1 MELFDHLRICRSVDG
16 KPVLQ
21 YLPRDS
27 AMIDGRRKALKTGAG
42 LLTSAAL
49 IKSAPLLAQTNDRFG
64 IRGYVAPEIE
74 LDYWIDH
81 EGEPTQFSVAESKGK
96 WLFLKF
102 FQNWCPGC
110 HSSGFPTL
118 KAFSDAFHDN
128 PKVAIA
134 GVQTVFEG
142 YNVNTQDAVREL
154 QLRYEIQAT
163 MGHDPGDAEAHT
175 PGDTMRNY
183 RTGGTPWLV
192 LVDPNGA
199 VAFNDYHVDTN
210 KLIDFVAEQVA

>member
-1 MELFDHLRICRSVDG
+1 M
-16 KPVLQ
+16 
-21 YLPRDS
+21 
-27 AMIDGRRKALKTGAG
+27 
-42 LLTSAAL
+42 
-49 IKSAPLLAQTNDRFG
+49 
-64 IRGYVAPEIE
+64 
-74 LDYWIDH
+74 
-81 EGEPTQFSVAESKGK
+81 
-96 WLFLKF
+96 
-102 FQNWCPGC
+102 
-110 HSSGFPTL
+110 
-118 KAFSDAFHDN
+118 
-128 PKVAIA
+128 
-134 GVQTVFEG
+134 QTVFEG